1 MDIYVLDDLRRREH
15 IVDRF
20 ESFVWNE
27 RLTEMGEF
35 EVVIQPTDLNRSIF
49 VEGKWVIQ
57 NGSLRVMVVETLEDS
72 EDSEGRQ
79 MLKVSGRSLEAVLED
94 RVMSAGPVHL
104 NGNDRWELTGLPAA
118 IARLVFKTICIDG
131 KLDAGDK
138 IPDISTSMS
147 LLPTQTNA
155 EPATNI
161 TIEEDIQSVYEFLTK
176 FCAQYGLGFA
186 FLLNPET
193 HNLHFNIFSGSN
205 RTAAQ
210 VDRTPVVFSP
220 ELENLSN
227 VSEFTSSANFKNVAV
242 VTSDFGMVTVYG
254 DTTAHEAAGFERRV
268 LLVKANIKEDDENK
282 EQLMTKIGNEE
293 LAKHRRMMAL
303 DGSIPETGYIY
314 QVDYWLGDIVEMRR
328 RGSSNNMRVIEQ
340 IFSDDA
346 EGEKSYPTLALE
358 SYIAPY
364 SWYAYPP
371 NDDWYDVDPDIT
383 WYNLPP
389 NGTAVVEGPP
399 DETEEP
405 PTDKDPALYTAA
417 VGVKITVPTHLS
429 EAGEGGETAHPS
441 LIDFGAGND
450 WNGYRYW
457 MAHTPYPN
465 ASDTHSDPNIVASH
479 DGFLWEVPVGLTN
492 PIDDAPGVTSYNSGV
507 DMVYAGSTMYLFWRR
522 YTVADVQPEVI
533 YMSTSSDGVTWS
545 AKQIIWQTDGSK
557 RFASP
562 SFIYEDG
569 AWTMY
574 AVDTA
579 GSPNKIMR
587 TRSGGPIP
595 TPLTW
600 ATPVEIPLELPVG
613 RDAWRIQVRKIGAKY
628 VGILNDTVVD
638 VAGSQGD
645 LYMMSSDDGL
655 EFTRGTTVAIPRVG
669 TSGGYAHTAL
679 ARATIVPGAANQL
692 DCYYSGYVL
701 DGEATVWTIFRTTL
715 L

>member
-35 EVVIQPTDLNRSIF
+35 EVVVQPTDLNRSIF
-49 VEGKWVIQ
+49 VENKWVIQ
-57 NGSLRVMVVETLEDS
+57 NGSLRVMVVETIEDA

-79 MLKVSGRSLEAVLED
+79 MLKVSGRSLESILED
-94 RVMSAGPVHL
+94 RVMSAGPAHL
-104 NGNDRWELTGLPAA
+104 SGNDRWELTGLPAA
-118 IARLVFKTICIDG
+118 IARNVFKSICIDG
-131 KLDAGDK
+131 ILDTADK
-138 IPDISTSMS
+138 IPGVSTSME

-155 EPATNI
+155 EPATNV
-161 TIEEDIQSVYEFLTK
+161 TFEEEIQTVYEFFRN

-193 HNLHFNIFSGSN
+193 ANLHFNIFSGSN

-210 VDRTPVVFSP
+210 TELTPVVFSP

-227 VSEFTSSANFKNVAV
+227 VAEFTSSANFKNVAV
-242 VTSDFGMVTVYG
+242 VISDYGMVTVYG

-268 LLVKANIKEDDENK
+268 LLVKANIKEEDENK
-282 EQLMTKIGNEE
+282 TALLTKIGKEE

-303 DGSIPETGYIY
+303 DGSIPETGYVY

-340 IFSDDA
+340 IFSDDS

-389 NGTAVVEGPP
+389 NGTAIIETPP
-399 DETEEP
+399 DEEEP
-405 PTDKDPALYTAA
+405 DPTDKDPALFTAA
-417 VGVKITVPTHLS
+417 VGVKVTLPTHIS
-429 EAGEGGETAHPS
+429 PEGGETTHPS
-441 LIDFGAGND
+441 LVDFGPGVE

-465 ASDTHSDPNIVASH
+465 GSDTHSDPNIVASN
-479 DGFLWEVPVGLTN
+479 DGFLWTVPEGLTN
-492 PIDDAPGVTSYNSGV
+492 PIDDAPGVTAYNSGV
-507 DMVYAGSTMYLFWRR
+507 DLVYAGSTLYLFWRR
-522 YTVADVQPEVI
+522 YTAADTHPEVI

-545 AKQIIWQTDGSK
+545 AKQIIWQTDSSQ
-557 RFASP
+557 RLVSP

-579 GSPNKIMR
+579 GSPNR
-587 TRSGGPIP
+587 LVRARSGGPIP
-595 TPLTW
+595 TATTW
-600 ATPVEIPLELPVG
+600 STPVEIPLTLPAG
-613 RDAWRIQVRKIGAKY
+613 REPWRIEMRKIGVKY
-628 VGILNDTVVD
+628 VGMITDTVLD
-638 VAGSQGD
+638 SSGTDSD
-645 LYMMSSDDGL
+645 LYMMSSLDGL
-655 EFTRGTTVAIPRVG
+655 EFTRGATVAIPRSG
-669 TSGGYAHTAL
+669 TSGSYSHTAL
-679 ARATIVPGAANQL
+679 ARATFVSKPGNQL
-692 DCYYSGYVL
+692 DCYYSGYEVV
-701 DGEATVWTIFRTTL
+701 ESTTIWNIFRTTL